1 MENIVCEVKKESPNP
16 GSDALHAHIGFQDLG
31 QAWLVHADEI
41 VRYLMESITTP

>member
-31 QAWLVHADEI
+31 QARLVHADEI
-41 VRYLMESITTP
+41 VRYLIETITTP